1 MTIEAVPHLAEM
13 APYRV
18 ADSGIPGIERVI
30 HLASNES
37 AVTPSPAAVAAYRAA
52 AGDLRLYPDAHF
64 LALKEAIAARE
75 GLDPARIVCGGGS
88 MELIQLLALAYLKAG
103 DEVIYSQYAYLFI
116 PTAVRVVGALPIAAP
131 ERDLRCDVDEI
142 LARVTPATRAVFLV
156 NPNNP
161 TGALLPNG
169 EVARLRRE
177 LRPDILL
184 VLDAAY
190 AEFVEDPDYDPGA
203 KLAEPR
209 DDVVM
214 LRTFSKI
221 YGLAAVRLGWAY
233 CPPAVAEVLHK
244 VRNPSNTSAPA
255 QAAALAAL
263 GDQDHVARHR
273 AENARLRED
282 FRAKVAAL
290 GLTPYPSHGNF
301 VLISFGGGDNKAAD
315 AAFAYFKTQGIMLR
329 PMADYGLADCLRV
342 TVGTEQE
349 MDLVLAALARFVG
362 QP

>member
-1 MTIEAVPHLAEM
+1 MTVQAIPHLAAM
-13 APYRV
+13 APYKV
-18 ADSGIPGIERVI
+18 ADSTIPGVERVI

-37 AVTPSPAAVAAYRAA
+37 AVAPSPVAVAAYREAA
-52 AGDLRLYPDAHF
+52 NDLRLYPDAHF
-64 LALKEAIAARE
+64 LALKHAIADLE
-75 GLDPARIVCGGGS
+75 GIDPARIVCGGGS
-88 MELIQLLALAYLKAG
+88 MELIQLLALSYLRPG

-116 PTAVRVVGALPIAAP
+116 LTAINVVGATAVAAP
-131 ERDLRCDVDEI
+131 ERNLLCNVDGI
-142 LARVTPATRAVFLV
+142 LERVTPATRAVFLV

-161 TGALLPNG
+161 TGALLPNS
-169 EVARLRRE
+169 EVERLRQS

-190 AEFVEDPDYDPGA
+190 AEFVEDLGYDPGT
-203 KLAEPR
+203 KLATSR
-209 DDVVM
+209 DNVVM

-233 CPPAVAEVLHK
+233 CPPAVAEILHK

-263 GDQDHVARHR
+263 DDQDHVARHR
-273 AENARLRED
+273 AENARRRD
-282 FRAKVAAL
+282 AFSARVAAL

-301 VLISFGGGDNKAAD
+301 VLISFGGGDNKIAD
-315 AAFAYFKTQGIMLR
+315 AAFDYFKTQGIILR

-342 TVGTEQE
+342 TIGTEEE
-349 MDLVLAALARFVG
+349 MDLALAALERFVRA
-362 QP
+362 